1 MLKLFAIAK
10 ITKPSGFSGD
20 VRVRPLVR
28 HFDDYIQDKDLSLG
42 FSEDLAQT
50 VKLMKTTGL
59 GKSKRFLFEGIGSRE
74 EAETIIGQTLFAVV
88 SDNDPINL
96 ISPDLL
102 GAAVVTSNGDYVGE
116 LVDMLSLPTNDVYVI
131 ENGKKEV
138 LIPVVPEI
146 ITHIGVKEGVV
157 TIEPMDGLLD

>member
-10 ITKPSGFSGD
+10 ITKPSGFRGD

-42 FSEDLAQT
+42 FSEDLAET

-59 GKSKRFLFEGIGSRE
+59 GKSKRFLFEGIRSRE
-74 EAETIIGQTLFAVV
+74 EAETIIGQTLFAIV

-102 GAAVVTSNGDYVGE
+102 GAAVITSNGDYVGE
-116 LVDMLSLPTNDVYVI
+116 LVDMLSLPANDVYVI

-138 LIPVVPEI
+138 LIPVIPEI

-157 TIEPMDGLLD
+157 TIVPMDGLLD